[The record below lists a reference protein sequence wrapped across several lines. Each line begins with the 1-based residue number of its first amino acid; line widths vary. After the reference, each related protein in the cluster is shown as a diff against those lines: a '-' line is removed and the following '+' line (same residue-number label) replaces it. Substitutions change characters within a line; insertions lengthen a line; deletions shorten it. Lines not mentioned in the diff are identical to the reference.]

1 MKEWKIRLP
10 EKKILILAGIFL
22 FMIIVGC
29 VRNFREGIY
38 ILDDFLVQKSEDYFK
53 SGKDEIRLVRASDG
67 TTFELTFNGVTKR
80 ATLVWSKS
88 TEFLNVEH
96 DYASVTFDEGVVAEG
111 IWFSDSMLMG
121 LDRMPLSFTMDEKI
135 RFSNGKKSSSFEA
148 AKLAEVLCRLD
159 LGDTEKNGDFRLV
172 LMGGLLYVIGALVF
186 LYPDKMHFMGS
197 RWQYKHAE
205 LSDDGRLA
213 EQAGGVVMMI
223 VGFVAAINVYGL
235 F

>member
-29 VRNFREGIY
+29 VRNLREGIY

-53 SGKDEIRLVRASDG
+53 SGKDEIRLIRAADG

-96 DYASVTFDEGVVAEG
+96 NFASVTFDEGVVAEG

-121 LDRMPLSFTMDEKI
+121 LDGMPLSFEMDEKI
-135 RFSNGKKSSSFEA
+135 RFSNEKKSSSFEA

-186 LYPDKMHFMGS
+186 LYPDKMHFLGS

>member
-53 SGKDEIRLVRASDG
+53 SGKDEIRLIRASDG

-135 RFSNGKKSSSFEA
+135 RFSNGKKISSFEA

-197 RWQYKHAE
+197 RWQYKNAE

>member
-1 MKEWKIRLP
+1 MRERKIRLP

-53 SGKDEIRLVRASDG
+53 SGKDEIRLIRAADG

-135 RFSNGKKSSSFEA
+135 RFSNGKKISSFEA